1 MLKTMHTELQNI
13 KQQVDSLQENVD
25 LITQDIVRIMP
36 TIVSLLSEN
45 EKKMK
50 EFHEIRTQD
59 QEVLTQ
65 IKGYIKRENDI
76 LLKVIHDYGSLQDV
90 ANEIAITTRQELDV
104 LTDKE
109 KEIVSKISA
118 IPEQVIVKYQYGID
132 LKSTPMAVVM
142 VLISVVISLGL
153 GALYEK
159 NRQLDNRKSYEMRY
173 RMVELELPNITSHID
188 STYTHDPNKFHE
200 LVVKREEEN
209 KLLNSID
216 RKRQEIRNLNSPE

>member
-1 MLKTMHTELQNI
+1 MHTELQNI

-209 KLLNSID
+209 KLLNSI
-216 RKRQEIRNLNSPE
+216 E

>member
-1 MLKTMHTELQNI
+1 MHTELENLL
-13 KQQVDSLQENVD
+13 QQVSALQENTD

-36 TIVSLLSEN
+36 TIVSLLSDN
-45 EKKMK
+45 EKNMR
-50 EFHEIRTQD
+50 EFHVMRSKD
-59 QEVLTQ
+59 QELLQQ
-65 IKGYIKRENDI
+65 IKQFIKRENDVLSKI
-76 LLKVIHDYGSLQDV
+76 INDYGALQDV
-90 ANEIAITTRQELDV
+90 ANEIAITSRRELVV
-104 LTDKE
+104 LADKE

-132 LKSTPMAVVM
+132 LKSTPMAVLM
-142 VLISVVISLGL
+142 VLFSVVISLGL

-159 NRQLDNRKSYEMRY
+159 NRQLDNRISYEMRY
-173 RMVELELPNITSHID
+173 RMMELELPNITSHID
-188 STYTHDPNKFHE
+188 STYTHDPNKFHD